1 MNKKMSVDLSTRRF
15 LGRMFGDLV
24 FKHVDPDFD
33 ITRKILLNKELNS
46 NEKGLLLIVLS
57 FPENI
62 DSPLGINRLMNASG
76 QDLEFYGTLDSLEKK
91 GYLKR
96 EKLFNEN
103 EKKVFAVHF
112 HFYFKAC
119 RVLVKKN
126 KTKEMK
132 KMGKHI
138 DNKKC
143 FVR

>member
-1 MNKKMSVDLSTRRF
+1 MSIDLSTRRF
-15 LGRMFGDLV
+15 LGRMFGNLV

-57 FPENI
+57 FPENF

-76 QDLEFYGTLDSLEKK
+76 QGLEFYSTLDSLEKK

-96 EKLFNEN
+96 EKLSDEN

-112 HFYFKAC
+112 HFYLKAC
-119 RVLVKKN
+119 RVLAKKN
-126 KTKEMK
+126 KTKNIK
-132 KMGKHI
+132 KMVGAY
-138 DNKKC
+138 
-143 FVR
+143 

>member
-1 MNKKMSVDLSTRRF
+1 MSIDLSTRRI

-33 ITRKILLNKELNS
+33 ITREILFNKELNS
-46 NEKGLLLIVLS
+46 NEKGLLLIVFNS
-57 FPENI
+57 PENI
-62 DSPLGINRLMNASG
+62 DSPLGINRLMNASKQG
-76 QDLEFYGTLDSLEKK
+76 LEFYGTLDNLEKK

-119 RVLVKKN
+119 RVLAKKN
-126 KTKEMK
+126 KTKYKK
-132 KMGKHI
+132 KMYKLLTI
-138 DNKKC
+138 KN
-143 FVR
+143 VL